1 MGEYYNAGGE
11 KIPVPEGILAQAG
24 VRAVRFYQKNL
35 SGFKMY
41 SSCRF
46 VPTCSAFTLEAI
58 ARHGILRGTVLGMAR
73 LSKCGPWHPGGYD
86 PVPLR

>member
-1 MGEYYNAGGE
+1 MADLYNAAGE
-11 KIPVPEGILAQAG
+11 KIPPPRGPAARAG
-24 VRAVRFYQKNL
+24 VRAVRFYQEHV
-35 SGFKMY
+35 SGLKMY

-58 ARHGILRGTVLGMAR
+58 ARYGLVRGTVMGAVR

-86 PVPLR
+86 PVP

>member
-1 MGEYYNAGGE
+1 MPEYYNAAGE
-11 KIPVPEGILAQAG
+11 SIPEPRGPLARAG
-24 VRAVRFYQKNL
+24 VGAVRFYQEHL
-35 SGFKMY
+35 SGLKMY

-58 ARHGILRGTVLGMAR
+58 ARYGLLRGTVMGMAR

-86 PVPLR
+86 PVP